1 MRLTSIRL
9 HPFGTFRDTS
19 WDLSSPLV
27 VISGP
32 NETGK
37 STLRQAIFHSLFTPT
52 DLTPAR
58 LRDLIS
64 PWFPLPGGDYAS
76 ITVGIEHNG
85 NHYQLQKRWGSQPAS
100 SLTTPDGSE
109 LGETQ
114 TIAAILE
121 QLCGHNEATYR
132 HVFFTGHDE
141 LESTIAKLDAHA
153 FDLRDIR
160 SLAQTGKETTGDVD
174 QRRLEQ
180 VLEDRIKSYFS
191 RWDDTRQRPIR
202 QNGQEKVIGN
212 EWKQGVGK
220 ILTAW
225 YTWQRLVE
233 ERKTIHSLEKEIDLL
248 TSQLLAIEAQ
258 IKTDRDFLGRFGF
271 MRDQLAERRIMEER
285 VTRLTGEAGILK
297 KAFAAWPT
305 AKAAVDAWETQ
316 RKTLITQANKLQD
329 ELGTAR
335 AREQATGFTAS
346 YTAIQAAKN
355 SMAEALGA
363 VDDQP
368 LLAPDTLSRIENL
381 DSEIVSLSHKL
392 AAHSLTYSIESQSNK
407 SALVT
412 DANQPPKPIEL
423 GDDPIIGT
431 ASGRVRIETSDLI
444 ITVDSGEENIQTVL
458 ENLNTKR
465 ESLQQ
470 LLEKCKVASVAKAKE
485 QASRHADLTHR
496 LKTKQ
501 ETYRALLQDKTQSEW
516 DQEFKAL
523 ESLPQTRES
532 KSIEQELETLRHS
545 VATNE
550 NAIEM
555 HHQNLLVWEQAHTD
569 LETLGEKL
577 LIAQQ
582 NLRTTESKL
591 TSLPEVPSEFSSI
604 DKFLHSLDSAQ
615 ERMNAGSEP
624 RSQLGSKRGTLEG
637 QLGERRSEDLT
648 EEAEHA
654 RFQFERI
661 LEEGNCYKRIE
672 KTLAQVSP
680 NASDS
685 LDHLSKR
692 ITEIFSSISCSD
704 SQLEFNDT
712 LPSHITRGL
721 VTLSPDRLSQGARG
735 ALAIAIRIALAESYL
750 QSSNGFVMLD
760 DPFVHMDTDRLG
772 QAISV
777 VKSFSEKH
785 PVIFFTCHENQASL
799 LLR

>member
-19 WDLSSPLV
+19 WDLSSQIV

-85 NHYQLQKRWGSQPAS
+85 NHYQLQKRWGSQSAS

-109 LGETQ
+109 LGETK

-141 LESTIAKLDAHA
+141 LESTIAKLAANA

-160 SLAQTGKETTGDVD
+160 SLAQSGKETAGDVD

-191 RWDDTRQRPIR
+191 RWDNTRQRPIR

-225 YTWQRLVE
+225 YTWQRVVE
-233 ERKTIHSLEKEIDLL
+233 ERKTIHSLETEIDAI
-248 TSQLLAIEAQ
+248 TSQLLAIEDQ
-258 IKTDRDFLGRFGF
+258 IKADRNFLAKFGF
-271 MRDQLAERRIMEER
+271 MRDQVADRRIMEER
-285 VTRLTGEAGILK
+285 KTRLTAEAGILK
-297 KAFAAWPT
+297 KIFAAWPT
-305 AKAAVDAWETQ
+305 AKAAVDAWKTQ
-316 RKTLITQANKLQD
+316 RNPLINQVNKLQD

-335 AREQATGFTAS
+335 AREQAEGFMAS
-346 YTAIQAAKN
+346 YNAIQAAKK
-355 SMAEALGA
+355 SMAEALDA
-363 VDDQP
+363 VGDKSNLD
-368 LLAPDTLSRIENL
+368 PDTLSLIESL
-381 DSEIVSLSHKL
+381 DSEIVRLSHKL
-392 AAHSLTYSIESQSNK
+392 AAHSLTYSIESRSNK

-412 DANQPPKPIEL
+412 DANKPPTPITL
-423 GDDPIIGT
+423 GPDPIIGT
-431 ASGRVRIETSDLI
+431 ASGRVRIETDDTI

-458 ENLNTKR
+458 KNLNTKR
-465 ESLQQ
+465 ESLHE
-470 LLEKCKVASVAKAKE
+470 LLENCKVASVVEAKE
-485 QASRHADLTHR
+485 QAALHADRTHR
-496 LKTKQ
+496 LKTIQ
-501 ETYRALLQDKTQSEW
+501 ETYSALLQGKTQEEW
-516 DQEFKAL
+516 DQEFKTL

-532 KSIEQELETLRHS
+532 KSIEQELDALRQS
-545 VATNE
+545 VATSE
-550 NAIEM
+550 KELEI
-555 HHQNLLVWEQAHTD
+555 HRQNLLAWEETHTD

-577 LIAQQ
+577 LVAQQ
-582 NLRTTESKL
+582 TLRTTESKL
-591 TSLPEVPSEFSSI
+591 TSLPEVPPEFSSI
-604 DKFLHSLDSAQ
+604 DEFLHSLDSAQ
-615 ERMNAGSEP
+615 ERINASSEP
-624 RSQLGSKRGTLEG
+624 RSQLGSQRGTMEG
-637 QLGERRSEDLT
+637 QLGDRRSEDLT

-654 RFQFERI
+654 RLQFDRI

-672 KTLAQVSP
+672 ETLARVSP
-680 NASDS
+680 NESDS
-685 LDHLSKR
+685 LDQLSQR

-704 SQLEFNDT
+704 SQIEFNDT
-712 LPSHITRGL
+712 LPSHITRGH

-772 QAISV
+772 QAISILR
-777 VKSFSEKH
+777 SFSEKH

-799 LLR
+799 LRR

>member
-9 HPFGTFRDTS
+9 HPFGTFQDMS

-27 VISGP
+27 VINGP

-52 DLTPAR
+52 DLTPAK

-64 PWFPLPGGDYAS
+64 PWFPLPDGDYAA
-76 ITVGIEHNG
+76 ITVGIENDG
-85 NHYQLQKRWGSQPAS
+85 NHYRLQKRWGSQAVS
-100 SLTTPDGSE
+100 SLTTPDGSK
-109 LGETQ
+109 LGETK

-121 QLCGHNEATYR
+121 NLCGHNEATFR

-153 FDLRDIR
+153 LDLRDIR
-160 SLAQTGKETTGDVD
+160 SLAETGKESAGDVD

-191 RWDDTRQRPIR
+191 RWDDSRQRPMR

-220 ILTAW
+220 ILAAW
-225 YTWQRLVE
+225 YTWQRFLDDH
-233 ERKTIHSLEKEIDLL
+233 KNILSLEKEIDDI
-248 TSQLLAIEAQ
+248 TSQLLTIEDQ
-258 IKTDRDFLGRFGF
+258 IKTDRSFLTKFGM
-271 MRDQLAERRIMEER
+271 MRDQLAERRIMVER
-285 VTRLTGEAGILK
+285 ITRLTGEVGILK

-305 AKAAVDAWETQ
+305 AKAAVDAWETH
-316 RKTLITQANKLQD
+316 RKALINQTNKLQD

-335 AREQATGFTAS
+335 AREQAEGFTAS

-355 SMAEALGA
+355 SMAEALRA
-363 VDDQP
+363 VGDIS
-368 LLAPDTLSRIENL
+368 LLDPDTLSLVETL
-381 DSEIVSLSHKL
+381 DSEITSLSHKL
-392 AAHSLTYSIESQSNK
+392 AAHSLTYSIESQANK

-412 DANQPPKPIEL
+412 DANEPPKSIEL
-423 GDDPIIGT
+423 GANPIIGT
-431 ASGRVRIETSDLI
+431 ASGRVRIETADLI

-465 ESLQQ
+465 KSLHQ
-470 LLEKCKVASVAKAKE
+470 LLEKYTAASVVEAKE
-485 QASRHADLTHR
+485 QAAQHADLTHR
-496 LKTKQ
+496 LKIKQ
-501 ETYRALLQDKTQSEW
+501 ETYRALLQGKTQSEW
-516 DQEFKAL
+516 DQEFNAL

-532 KSIEQELETLRHS
+532 KSVEQELESVRHLI
-545 VATNE
+545 ATGE
-550 NAIEM
+550 KEIEI
-555 HHQNLLVWEQAHTD
+555 HQQTILAWEQAYTD

-577 LIAQQ
+577 LLTKQT
-582 NLRTTESKL
+582 LHSTESKL
-591 TSLPEVPSEFSSI
+591 TSLPEVPFGFSSI
-604 DKFLHSLDSAQ
+604 DEFLHSLDAAQ

-637 QLGERRSEDLT
+637 QLGDRRSEDIT
-648 EEAEHA
+648 EEAEQA
-654 RFQFERI
+654 RCQFDRI

-672 KTLAQVSP
+672 KTLTQVSS
-680 NASDS
+680 NASNS
-685 LDHLSKR
+685 LDQLSQR
-692 ITEIFSSISCSD
+692 TAEIFSGISCSD
-704 SQLEFNDT
+704 SQLEFDDT
-712 LPSHITRGL
+712 LPSHITRGN

-750 QSSNGFVMLD
+750 ESSDAFIMLD
-760 DPFVHMDTDRLG
+760 DPFVHMDTDRLA

-777 VKSFSEKH
+777 LKSFSAKH
-785 PVIFFTCHENQASL
+785 PVIFFTCHENQAK
-799 LLR
+799 LLRT

>member
-1 MRLTSIRL
+1 MRLTSIKL

-19 WDLSSPLV
+19 WDLSSKIV

-85 NHYQLQKRWGSQPAS
+85 NHYQLQKRWGSQSAS

-109 LGETQ
+109 LGETK

-141 LESTIAKLDAHA
+141 LESTIAKLAANA

-160 SLAQTGKETTGDVD
+160 SLAQSGKETAGDVD

-225 YTWQRLVE
+225 YAWQRILE
-233 ERKTIHSLEKEIDLL
+233 ERKTIHSLETEIDAI
-248 TSQLLAIEAQ
+248 TSQLLAIEEQ
-258 IKTDRDFLGRFGF
+258 IKADRNFLTQFGF

-285 VTRLTGEAGILK
+285 KTRLAGETEILK
-297 KAFAAWPT
+297 KTFAAWPT
-305 AKAAVDAWETQ
+305 AKAAVDAWKTQ
-316 RKTLITQANKLQD
+316 RNPLIHQVNKLQD

-335 AREQATGFTAS
+335 AREQAEGFTAN
-346 YTAIQAAKN
+346 YNAIQAAKN
-355 SMAEALGA
+355 SVSEALEA
-363 VDDQP
+363 VGDKSHLD
-368 LLAPDTLSRIENL
+368 PDTHSRIESL
-381 DSEIVSLSHKL
+381 DSEVDRLSHKL

-412 DANQPPKPIEL
+412 DANKQPAPITL
-423 GDDPIIGT
+423 GTDPVIGT
-431 ASGRVRIETSDLI
+431 ASGRVRIEIDGTI

-465 ESLQQ
+465 ESLHQ
-470 LLEKCKVASVAKAKE
+470 LLKNCKVASVVEAKE
-485 QASRHADLTHR
+485 QAALHADRTHR

-501 ETYRALLQDKTQSEW
+501 ETYSALLQGKTQEEW
-516 DQEFKAL
+516 DQEFKTL

-532 KSIEQELETLRHS
+532 KSIEQELDALRQS
-545 VATNE
+545 VATSE
-550 NAIEM
+550 KELEI
-555 HHQNLLVWEQAHTD
+555 HRQNLLAWEEAHTD

-577 LIAQQ
+577 LIGQQ
-582 NLRTTESKL
+582 TLRNTESKL
-591 TSLPEVPSEFSSI
+591 KSLPEVPSGFSSI
-604 DKFLHSLDSAQ
+604 NDFLHSLDSAQ
-615 ERMNAGSEP
+615 ERINASSEP
-624 RSQLGSKRGTLEG
+624 RSQLGSQRGTMEG
-637 QLGERRSEDLT
+637 QLGDRRSEDLT

-654 RFQFERI
+654 RLQFDRI

-672 KTLAQVSP
+672 ETLARVSP
-680 NASDS
+680 NESDS
-685 LDHLSKR
+685 LDQLSQR

-704 SQLEFNDT
+704 SQIEFDDT
-712 LPSHITRGL
+712 LPSHITRGH

-735 ALAIAIRIALAESYL
+735 ALAFAIRIALAESYL

-772 QAISV
+772 QVISIL
-777 VKSFSEKH
+777 KSFSEKH
-785 PVIFFTCHENQASL
+785 PVIFFTCHENQASM